1 MQQTTSQGINNVSQS
16 KIKNQENILEIN
28 QQHLLNE
35 RSDMKQEKKK
45 KKKLDIFTLKYVN
58 EEINNRYKNE
68 QHKIKQQT
76 LKLVLFYQVIINII
90 YMIISITNMQQ
101 KIGEILSY
109 GIFIFLFILLIIYMN
124 VFKKMSQVNDL
135 LFIILL
141 AYIIITNAVSYNTQ
155 QSRRIDISF
164 LHIFPIFF
172 VLDNWIKSSFL
183 LLASILNEYSFH
195 SNLFEQDKIPLIII
209 FPVFLAI
216 VYLNQKKSKLLFY
229 DYFYQQKTLAA
240 SQKLLEHT
248 LPCSVIVLS
257 SNEEF
262 DNSPFNKHFLT
273 KLKSEQHID
282 ANTEKEF
289 QQYNL
294 NNIFNRPS
302 VNSFQR
308 QGFQK
313 NSIKLKKSHS
323 QLGQLHMGK
332 DKSISQNKKQLK
344 FEINNNIFTQSNH
357 QDMKDNLEN
366 QQISEDLQQIQLK
379 LFKNDQSPH
388 DCNIQASYINPQ
400 SQVQNDGINNNIQ
413 INFNN
418 ELNDN
423 NNNNNNN
430 NQIIS
435 DINYINN
442 GGNPQVNNNNYN
454 YVNSKNSSH
463 TINKNHFNNNLN
475 SITNYINSKTNINE
489 NVVLN
494 TLNRLPSKK
503 NSQIQSSQQQIQ
515 LKVNFVNNTCLNTFR
530 IKKNEQS
537 GGDENFGRKD
547 FIRQDFQEPEELQH
561 EIFNLLS
568 LIEVQTSEYSMNKSN
583 MQQFGIKQ
591 NLSQF
596 MLGNSVYNQN
606 IYGMPINDF
615 SENINSLVNSK
626 KIIISTSL
634 LDIINQKYN
643 LLHQKYIHQKCCNND
658 HYNQKVNQDNQKLKN
673 NCTAKCFQAEDKYK
687 NIDLEKEDV
696 FINCVYKNQKNA
708 KALDIHI
715 VEFQW
720 IDEPAIMIVM
730 TDISQQVRARRLQ
743 DLDSYKNELLATVTH
758 DLKTPLNGMLSIL
771 EVAQELTDIHEI
783 KNLIQIV
790 HKNGILLNFLIMDIL
805 DYSAIIKG
813 EMRLIQ
819 QKFDIED
826 ILHDINDLIGFQA
839 QQKNL
844 KFNIQNH
851 LSRQDR
857 VIENDG
863 RRIKQILLN
872 LTSNALKFTF
882 VGEIVIVI
890 KKEILTDDLI
900 KITVKDTGVGIPD
913 TLKPKLFKLY
923 GTYDH
928 NNGSNKHGVGL
939 GLVITKKLASQ
950 VGPKDSLRFQSKE
963 KIGTEFS
970 FHIYRN
976 LKSKSTNQ
984 KNQIYDSPTSIS
996 KLNKNQSNISL
1007 NPTTT
1012 DKLQSNFEQQILSHK
1027 KERPFQFKENEY
1039 LESSPLSN
1047 PLSNDQN
1054 ILSVQRQQS
1063 DIKNS
1068 QIINTNENFD
1078 TEVPFIT
1085 PRLQQFNNYLQL
1097 NSPNQFQK
1105 SKYSH
1110 FMQYQL
1116 ANSLN
1121 IKEEVDTKN
1130 QQNSS
1135 RRISE
1140 ELNKNNNNLDTCV
1153 KVTES
1158 FEGKEN
1164 SNQEDLDKIPTTNS
1178 NFEEKDQENIQDIQN
1193 TQNYDQQEQQLNKK
1207 FTINKNRR
1215 TKSSFSQLQDIKEFK
1230 DGEVMNIPRCQQGN
1244 QNSLEL
1250 IQLPPSLQF
1259 TMPTRVLIVDDT
1271 YFNIIALKLMLK
1283 SIKNLTIEEAYN
1295 GQQALD
1301 ILNQAK
1307 LSYQKGQRKIEDLF
1321 QIIFMD
1327 INMPIMDGI
1336 ECTVNIRKDPFY
1348 QDVKIIAV
1356 TAYSSAS
1363 ESQKC
1368 FDAGMDA
1375 HICKPISRSDC
1386 FSVLLNLNQQ

>member
-1 MQQTTSQGINNVSQS
+1 MSKVNN
-16 KIKNQENILEIN
+16 
-28 QQHLLNE
+28 LL
-35 RSDMKQEKKK
+35 
-45 KKKLDIFTLKYVN
+45 FT
-58 EEINNRYKNE
+58 
-68 QHKIKQQT
+68 
-76 LKLVLFYQVIINII
+76 VLF
-90 YMIISITNMQQ
+90 
-101 KIGEILSY
+101 
-109 GIFIFLFILLIIYMN
+109 
-124 VFKKMSQVNDL
+124 
-135 LFIILL
+135 
-141 AYIIITNAVSYNTQ
+141 AYTFVTNAVSQNNQ
-155 QSRRIDISF
+155 SSRRTDICF

-172 VLDNWIKSSFL
+172 VFDSWIKSGFL
-183 LLASILNEYSFH
+183 LLATVLNEYAFH

-209 FPVFLAI
+209 IPFFSTI
-216 VYLNQKKSKLLFY
+216 VYLNQKKSLLFFY

-262 DNSPFNKHFLT
+262 DNSPLNKHFLN
-273 KLKSEQHID
+273 KQKSEQLID
-282 ANTEKEF
+282 TNIGKEM

-294 NNIFNRPS
+294 NNLINRPS
-302 VNSFQR
+302 ISSFQR
-308 QGFQK
+308 QVSQK
-313 NSIKLKKSHS
+313 NTIKLKKSSS
-323 QLGQLHMGK
+323 QLGQLHLGK
-332 DKSISQNKKQLK
+332 DKSLSQNKKQLK
-344 FEINNNIFTQSNH
+344 FEINNNIFSQQNN
-357 QDMKDNLEN
+357 QDIQNTLKN
-366 QQISEDLQQIQLK
+366 QRNQQQIQQN
-379 LFKNDQSPH
+379 LFKNDYSPH
-388 DCNIQASYINPQ
+388 HCKFQMTNINPQ
-400 SQVQNDGINNNIQ
+400 FQFQNEGINQNDKINQ
-413 INFNN
+413 KS
-418 ELNDN
+418 ELNDKEN
-423 NNNNNNN
+423 NK
-430 NQIIS
+430 NQIMN
-435 DINYINN
+435 DINQINV
-442 GGNPQVNNNNYN
+442 GNCQLNNDNFIC
-454 YVNSKNSSH
+454 KSSSLQ
-463 TINKNHFNNNLN
+463 INKNHFNNNLN
-475 SITNYINSKTNINE
+475 SLSNYINSKTDINE
-489 NVVLN
+489 NIVLN
-494 TLNRLPSKK
+494 TLNNLPSKK
-503 NSQIQSSQQQIQ
+503 NSQIQTQQQIQ
-515 LKVNFVNNTCLNTFR
+515 LKVNFVNNTCLNTFK
-530 IKKNEQS
+530 IQKNQPR
-537 GGDENFGRKD
+537 DKNFGRQD
-547 FIRQDFQEPEELQH
+547 FIRKDFQEPEELQQ
-561 EIFNLLS
+561 EIFQLLS
-568 LIEVQTSEYSMNKSN
+568 LIEVQTSEYSMTKSN
-583 MQQFGIKQ
+583 MHQFGIKQ
-591 NLSQF
+591 NLSQL
-596 MLGNSVYNQN
+596 MLGNSMFNQN
-606 IYGMPINDF
+606 IYGIPATDF
-615 SENINSLVNSK
+615 SENMNSLVNSK

-643 LLHQKYIHQKCCNND
+643 LLHQKYINQKCNNNHD
-658 HYNQKVNQDNQKLKN
+658 NQEDNQKFKCDQKSKN
-673 NCTAKCFQAEDKYK
+673 FYAEDKYK

-696 FINCVYKNQKNA
+696 FVNCIYKNSKNA

-771 EVAQELTDIHEI
+771 EVAQELADVNEI

-851 LSRQDR
+851 LSISERI
-857 VIENDG
+857 IENDG

-882 VGEIVIVI
+882 VGEIVIEI
-890 KKEILTDDLI
+890 KKEILTDELI

-976 LKSKSTNQ
+976 LKFKQ
-984 KNQIYDSPTSIS
+984 KNLKSQIYDSPTNIS
-996 KLNKNQSNISL
+996 KAIKNQSNISL
-1007 NPTTT
+1007 NPTIN
-1012 DKLQSNFEQQILSHK
+1012 DKLHNDTAQQSIK
-1027 KERPFQFKENEY
+1027 KEQLYQFKIQGY
-1039 LESSPLSN
+1039 LDSSPLSN

-1054 ILSVQRQQS
+1054 ILSIQRQQS
-1063 DIKNS
+1063 DLKAS
-1068 QIINTNENFD
+1068 QIINTNDNFE
-1078 TEVPFIT
+1078 TEAPFIT
-1085 PRLQQFNNYLQL
+1085 PRLQLNNFLQL
-1097 NSPNQFQK
+1097 NSPQFQK
-1105 SKYSH
+1105 SKHSL
-1110 FMQYQL
+1110 FLQYQL

-1135 RRISE
+1135 RYISE
-1140 ELNKNNNNLDTCV
+1140 ELNKNNNNIDKCV

-1164 SNQEDLDKIPTTNS
+1164 FNQEDLDKIPTTNS
-1178 NFEEKDQENIQDIQN
+1178 NFDEKDQEKSQYLQITENN
-1193 TQNYDQQEQQLNKK
+1193 CEQEQYVDKK
-1207 FTINKNRR
+1207 FAINKNRR
-1215 TKSSFSQLQDIKEFK
+1215 TKSSFNQSQLQDIKEFK
-1230 DGEVMNIPRCQQGN
+1230 DGEIMNLPRFQLGN

-1250 IQLPPSLQF
+1250 IQLTPSLQF

-1307 LSYQKGQRKIEDLF
+1307 LQYQKGQRKIEDLF

-1336 ECTVNIRKDPFY
+1336 ECTLNIRKDPFY
-1348 QDVKIIAV
+1348 QDIKIIAV

-1368 FDAGMDA
+1368 FNAGMDA
-1375 HICKPISRSDC
+1375 HICKPISRQDC
-1386 FSVLLNLNQQ
+1386 FSVLLNLNSQ

>member
-1 MQQTTSQGINNVSQS
+1 MQAVRQGINNISQS
-16 KIKNQENILEIN
+16 KIKNQENVLEVN
-28 QQHLLNE
+28 QQYLLNE

-68 QHKIKQQT
+68 QYQIKQQT
-76 LKLVLFYQVIINII
+76 LKLVLYFQVIINII

-101 KIGEILSY
+101 KIGEALSY
-109 GIFIFLFILLIIYMN
+109 AIFIFLFILLITYLYVSQN
-124 VFKKMSQVNDL
+124 MSKVKDL
-135 LFIILL
+135 LFTILV
-141 AYIIITNAVSYNTQ
+141 AYIIVTNAVSYNTQ
-155 QSRRIDISF
+155 QSRRVDISF
-164 LHIFPIFF
+164 LHIFLIFF
-172 VLDNWIKSSFL
+172 VLDSWIKSSFL
-183 LLASILNEYSFH
+183 LLATILNEYSFH

-216 VYLNQKKSKLLFY
+216 VYFNQKKSKLLFY

-262 DNSPFNKHFLT
+262 NNSPLNKHFSS
-273 KLKSEQHID
+273 KHKSEQLID
-282 ANTEKEF
+282 THTEKKF

-294 NNIFNRPS
+294 NNLFNKPS
-302 VNSFQR
+302 INSFQR
-308 QGFQK
+308 QGSQK
-313 NSIKLKKSHS
+313 NTITLKKSHS
-323 QLGQLHMGK
+323 QLEQLHMGK
-332 DKSISQNKKQLK
+332 DRSLSQNKKQLK
-344 FEINNNIFTQSNH
+344 FEINNNIFSQGNN
-357 QDMKDNLEN
+357 QDIQKNLEKQPIQEN
-366 QQISEDLQQIQLK
+366 QQQIQLK
-379 LFKNDQSPH
+379 LIKNNYSPH
-388 DCNIQASYINPQ
+388 NCNMQISYINPQ
-400 SQVQNDGINNNIQ
+400 SQQQNDGIKKITQIDFNDELKNKENNH
-413 INFNN
+413 
-418 ELNDN
+418 
-423 NNNNNNN
+423 NNNNNN
-430 NQIIS
+430 NQIIN
-435 DINYINN
+435 DINQINR
-442 GGNPQVNNNNYN
+442 GNSQQNNNNYYN
-454 YVNSKNSSH
+454 QVNNKNSSN
-463 TINKNHFNNNLN
+463 TINKNHLNNNLN
-475 SITNYINSKTNINE
+475 SLSNYVNSKTNINE
-489 NVVLN
+489 NIILK
-494 TLNRLPSKK
+494 TLNNLPSKK
-503 NSQIQSSQQQIQ
+503 NSKIQAQQQIQ
-515 LKVNFVNNTCLNTFR
+515 LKINFVNNTCLNTFK
-530 IKKNEQS
+530 IKKNQS
-537 GGDENFGRKD
+537 AEDQKFERKD
-547 FIRQDFQEPEELQH
+547 FIRKDFQEPEELQQ
-561 EIFNLLS
+561 EIFNLIS
-568 LIEVQTSEYSMNKSN
+568 LIEVQTSEYSMAKSN
-583 MQQFGIKQ
+583 MQQFGVKQ
-591 NLSQF
+591 NLSQL
-596 MLGNSVYNQN
+596 MLGNSVFNQN
-606 IYGMPINDF
+606 MYGMPVTDQ
-615 SENINSLVNSK
+615 SENVNSLVNSK

-643 LLHQKYIHQKCCNND
+643 LLHQKYIHQKCSNND
-658 HYNQKVNQDNQKLKN
+658 NNNQKDNQKAAQN
-673 NCTAKCFQAEDKYK
+673 NYTSKHFHADDKYK

-696 FINCVYKNQKNA
+696 FVNCIYKNQKNA

-771 EVAQELTDIHEI
+771 EVAQELADINQI

-851 LSRQDR
+851 LSPSDR

-970 FHIYRN
+970 FHIFRN
-976 LKSKSTNQ
+976 LKSKQ
-984 KNQIYDSPTSIS
+984 KNQIYDTPTNIS
-996 KLNKNQSNISL
+996 KLIKNQSNISM
-1007 NPTTT
+1007 NPAIT
-1012 DKLQSNFEQQILSHK
+1012 DKLHTEVEQQLQSNK
-1027 KERPFQFKENEY
+1027 KEKLFQFKVQEY

-1054 ILSVQRQQS
+1054 ILSLQRQQS
-1063 DIKNS
+1063 DLKIS
-1068 QIINTNENFD
+1068 QILNTNDNLE
-1078 TEVPFIT
+1078 TEAPFIT

-1097 NSPNQFQK
+1097 NSSQFQK
-1105 SKYSH
+1105 SKNSH

-1135 RRISE
+1135 RYISA
-1140 ELNKNNNNLDTCV
+1140 ELNKNNNIIDTCV

-1164 SNQEDLDKIPTTNS
+1164 SHQEDLDKIPTTNS
-1178 NFEEKDQENIQDIQN
+1178 NFDEKDQDN
-1193 TQNYDQQEQQLNKK
+1193 TQNNEEQEQQGNKK

-1215 TKSSFSQLQDIKEFK
+1215 AKSSFNQSQVQDIKEFK
-1230 DGEVMNIPRCQQGN
+1230 DGEVMNLPRSQQGN

-1301 ILNQAK
+1301 ILNSAK

-1348 QDVKIIAV
+1348 QDIKIIAV